1 MKESDAQAWV
11 AQWRAAV
18 PALES
23 VRAQELAELD
33 ESKSARIAASFFIA
47 PGDGAKRLQKCES
60 SGLVEQQA
68 VFLRAR

>member
-1 MKESDAQAWV
+1 MKQSDAQAWV
-11 AQWRAAV
+11 AQWRAAA

-33 ESKSARIAASFFIA
+33 ESKSARIAAGFFIA
-47 PGDGAKRLQKCES
+47 PGEGARRLQKNES